1 MTAKFGSEIGFEA
14 QHFRIGMGMPAM
26 PPGNI
31 PVCLSYFAA
40 DEQTGVKID
49 LILVGERDQVI
60 KLLECH
66 RIVIAGPGLEPGP
79 EHVEADDAVPQFVHL
94 GEIRLNLLGLPLNW
108 PLHSSLRRDPMRAN
122 RQESLAFVGEIR
134 SVQMNLWQ
142 TKVVRRT

>member
-1 MTAKFGSEIGFEA
+1 
-14 QHFRIGMGMPAM
+14 MGMPAM

-66 RIVIAGPGLEPGP
+66 RIVIAGPELEPVAAAP
-79 EHVEADDAVPQFVHL
+79 VVDDDAQAVGVA
-94 GEIRLNLLGLPLNW
+94 LPVQGDGDAVGGVDGNSVDEAK
-108 PLHSSLRRDPMRAN
+108 PDP
-122 RQESLAFVGEIR
+122 
-134 SVQMNLWQ
+134 
-142 TKVVRRT
+142 

>member
-1 MTAKFGSEIGFEA
+1 
-14 QHFRIGMGMPAM
+14 MGMPGR
-26 PPGNI
+26 PPGNS
-31 PVCLSYFAA
+31 PVCLAYFAA

-94 GEIRLNLLGLPLNW
+94 REIRLNLLALTPNW
-108 PLHSSLRRDPMRAN
+108 PLHSSLRRNPMRAN
-122 RQESLAFVGEIR
+122 PQASLPFMGEIR
-134 SVQMNLWQ
+134 SLQVNQSHGNG
-142 TKVVRRT
+142 V